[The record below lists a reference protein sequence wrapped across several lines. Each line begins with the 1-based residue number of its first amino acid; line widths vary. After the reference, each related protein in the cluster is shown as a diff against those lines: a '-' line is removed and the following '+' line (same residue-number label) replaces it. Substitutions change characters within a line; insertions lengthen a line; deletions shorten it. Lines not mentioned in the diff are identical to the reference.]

1 VAALVP
7 SVEVDKQAFGTNASA
22 TTKDQHGKTKR
33 TRTFPKPQSAS
44 CLERKI
50 KSKTEAAAY
59 AGEEKS
65 LDRTSHCQPLD
76 RQTYARAAAS
86 PRGKDRSGAFG

>member
-1 VAALVP
+1 LTGVWHKRL
-7 SVEVDKQAFGTNASA
+7 
-22 TTKDQHGKTKR
+22 QHDGEIKR

-50 KSKTEAAAY
+50 KSETEAAAY

-65 LDRTSHCQPLD
+65 LDCTPH
-76 RQTYARAAAS
+76 
-86 PRGKDRSGAFG
+86 

>member
-1 VAALVP
+1 LQNLPVGSGARQWVNELLWRRLYQASKLI
-7 SVEVDKQAFGTNASA
+7 KQAFGTNASG

-50 KSKTEAAAY
+50 KSETEAAAY

-65 LDRTSHCQPLD
+65 LDCTPH
-76 RQTYARAAAS
+76 
-86 PRGKDRSGAFG
+86 